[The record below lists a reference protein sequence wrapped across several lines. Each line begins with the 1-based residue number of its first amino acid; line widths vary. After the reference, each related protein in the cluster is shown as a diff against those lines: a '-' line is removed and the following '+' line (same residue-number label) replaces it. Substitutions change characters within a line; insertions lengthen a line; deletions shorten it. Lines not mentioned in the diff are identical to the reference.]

1 VTLRAAIVFLI
12 LGAIVVPIVL
22 AEIRR
27 LRPRAI
33 ARTSKPR
40 APKREP
46 VAKTPLRLVV
56 NRDDMDRELAA
67 LLAKNSRKS
76 TETEE

>member
-1 VTLRAAIVFLI
+1 MGRA
-12 LGAIVVPIVL
+12 
-22 AEIRR
+22 
-27 LRPRAI
+27 
-33 ARTSKPR
+33 SKPR
-40 APKREP
+40 APKREA

-76 TETEE
+76 TETED